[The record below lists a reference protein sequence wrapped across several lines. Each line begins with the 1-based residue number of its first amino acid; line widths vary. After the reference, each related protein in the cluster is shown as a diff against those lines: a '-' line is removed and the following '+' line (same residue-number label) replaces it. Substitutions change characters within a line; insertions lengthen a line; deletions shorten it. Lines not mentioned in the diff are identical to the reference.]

1 MDVPAPATAS
11 RSILVVEDEAIIAM
25 MLEEYLQALGHS
37 LCGVATSLD
46 EANALIGE
54 KGGAIDLAIL
64 DCHLGEEEV
73 WPVADRLAEMGVPI
87 ILSSGG
93 SISSLPPRYA
103 RCAMLHKPYTISA
116 LTDLLAGFFDPA

>member
-1 MDVPAPATAS
+1 MNVFEPPAS
-11 RSILVVEDEAIIAM
+11 GRSILVVEDEAIIAM
-25 MLEEYLQALGHS
+25 MLEEYLAALGHNV
-37 LCGVATSLD
+37 CGMATSLD

-54 KGGAIDLAIL
+54 RGGAIDLAIL

-73 WPVADRLAEMGVPI
+73 WPVADRLTEMGVPI

-103 RCAMLHKPYTISA
+103 QCAMLHKPYTISA
-116 LTDLLAGFFDPA
+116 LTDLLDGFFDPA